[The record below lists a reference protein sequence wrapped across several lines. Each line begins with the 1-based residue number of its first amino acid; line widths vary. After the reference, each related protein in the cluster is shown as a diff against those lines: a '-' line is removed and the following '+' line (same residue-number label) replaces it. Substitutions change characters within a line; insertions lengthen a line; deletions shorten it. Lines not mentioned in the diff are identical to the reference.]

1 MEISNEDFRKHATRT
16 ERPIPGQSLT
26 DNPETP
32 SAWEKPPQITTKEEA
47 IDYFSDV
54 FLDEETFPE
63 LMNLIK
69 ERVPIMDLVQI
80 YLTQAFE
87 NGLIN
92 PDLMMLLAEPLAYM
106 LMGLAEQQGIKYTIV
121 LDEDEDED
129 DEGEPDDTNIFRSK
143 LQTIKNPQND
153 QEINL
158 DEKIQ
163 NAPSLMAKR
172 GET

>member
-1 MEISNEDFRKHATRT
+1 
-16 ERPIPGQSLT
+16 
-26 DNPETP
+26 
-32 SAWEKPPQITTKEEA
+32 
-47 IDYFSDV
+47 
-54 FLDEETFPE
+54 
-63 LMNLIK
+63 
-69 ERVPIMDLVQI
+69 MDLVQMF
-80 YLTQAFE
+80 LTQAFE
-87 NGLIN
+87 NGLVN

-106 LMGLAEQQGIKYTIV
+106 LMGLAEQQDIKYIII
-121 LDEDEDED
+121 LDEDED
-129 DEGEPDDTNIFRSK
+129 DEGEPDDTNIFRNK

>member
-1 MEISNEDFRKHATRT
+1 MEISNEDFRKHAART

-47 IDYFSDV
+47 IDYFSNV

-63 LMNLIK
+63 LMKLIK
-69 ERVPIMDLVQI
+69 ERVPIMDLVQMF
-80 YLTQAFE
+80 LTQAFE
-87 NGLIN
+87 NGLVN

-106 LMGLAEQQGIKYTIV
+106 LMGLAEQQDIKYIIM
-121 LDEDEDED
+121 LDEDED

-163 NAPSLMAKR
+163 NAPSLMVKR

>member
-1 MEISNEDFRKHATRT
+1 
-16 ERPIPGQSLT
+16 
-26 DNPETP
+26 
-32 SAWEKPPQITTKEEA
+32 
-47 IDYFSDV
+47 
-54 FLDEETFPE
+54 
-63 LMNLIK
+63 
-69 ERVPIMDLVQI
+69 MDLVQI